1 MQSNTADNALDDII
15 GVIEDLENRIE
26 ELEEILEITTQE
38 RDNLEEELYE
48 LNNYCIHLSSI

>member
-48 LNNYCIHLSSI
+48 LKARFEVD